1 MQGALGV
8 TFRHGVISM
17 MPHVL
22 GALAVAVIVLVL
34 AMTVMYGLEH
44 PVLHSA
50 AVAMLIVTAVQM
62 LLGFLL
68 FSIAFVLQTDPVIV
82 ICASMI
88 HTAAAAV
95 TLAATV
101 VMVLLIWRIVG
112 QNENDRC
119 G

>member
-82 ICASMI
+82 IFASMI

-112 QNENDRC
+112 QSENDRC
-119 G
+119 A